1 MCENSFS
8 KTQNAN
14 SFTLMGRADSPRQE
28 IVMIH
33 VENERVSMY
42 SGHGFIRSG
51 FRQVGVTSLAELDLP
66 H

>member
-1 MCENSFS
+1 V
-8 KTQNAN
+8 KTPSAKHKTPIP
-14 SFTLMGRADSPRQE
+14 SPSWAAADSPRQE

>member
-1 MCENSFS
+1 
-8 KTQNAN
+8 
-14 SFTLMGRADSPRQE
+14 
-28 IVMIH
+28 MIH
-33 VENERVSMY
+33 VENERVPMY